1 MTDFEQALPWRSP
14 SLTEKNSIFHIKY
27 KGGNGKYLFIA
38 DIIFGGYWRNSGH
51 VHALFLSYI
60 YSMSLGQTTIN
71 ECMSFSFPF
80 QNK

>member
-38 DIIFGGYWRNSGH
+38 DIIFGGY
-51 VHALFLSYI
+51 
-60 YSMSLGQTTIN
+60 
-71 ECMSFSFPF
+71 
-80 QNK
+80 